1 MSVFQNAL
9 RSVVSSPT
17 LLQGFP
23 GFGYGGLT
31 ESAKKVNVR
40 SSLTLSAFFS
50 GIDMIANSIAILPN
64 AVVQKT
70 DDTVS
75 YLKDHPVHKLLNTR
89 PNYHQSAFG
98 FKHQIAATVLLRG
111 NFFAGIVTDESGN
124 KIALNFWDSNLVT
137 VIDYKDELFYQYKG
151 EMYKSYEVLHVPGF
165 SFDGKLGKSVLE
177 FAADNLGVTL
187 NAQKFGSMS
196 LEDQGLS
203 YGVIESDKKIDSP
216 AKDALGTAFEK
227 RLTTM
232 NKHRAAVLDEGMK
245 YKSIGLNPEESKFI
259 ETYASGTEDIARWL
273 HVPNHKLRIKG
284 EGGYNSMVQM
294 EQDYLQSAVKP
305 IAQKIKEELDF
316 KLFTESEK
324 SDSIAIDQNFKIL
337 LQVDPKSRAEYYKSM
352 VFLKAMTPN
361 EIRVL
366 ESLNPYED
374 GDQFLQMSNLLNEE
388 QMKKLLADESKG

>member
-9 RSVVSSPT
+9 RSVVSAQT
-17 LLQGFP
+17 FVGGFP
-23 GFGYGGLT
+23 GFSYGLT

-40 SSLTLSAFFS
+40 SALTLSAFYS
-50 GIDMIANSIAILPN
+50 GIDMIANSIAILPHS
-64 AVVQKT
+64 VCQKT
-70 DDTVS
+70 EGNIK
-75 YLKDHPVHKLLNTR
+75 YLKDHPVNYLLNNR
-89 PNYHQSAFG
+89 PNHHQSPFG
-98 FKHQIAATVLLRG
+98 FKHLIAFTVLTRG
-111 NFFAGIVTDESGN
+111 NYFAGIVTDESGN
-124 KIALNFWDSNLVT
+124 KIALDFWDPGLVT
-137 VIDYKDELFYQYKG
+137 VIDHEGKLFYSYKS
-151 EMYKSYEVLHVPGF
+151 EMYSAYEVFHVSGL

-187 NAQKFGSMS
+187 NAQKFGSSS

-203 YGVIESDKKIDSP
+203 YGVIETDKVLKAP
-216 AKDALGTAFEK
+216 AKDAIGSAFEK
-227 RLTTM
+227 RLTSM

-245 YKSIGLNPEESKFI
+245 YSKIGLNPEESKFI

-273 HVPNHKLRIKG
+273 HIPNHKLRIKG

-305 IAQKIKEELDF
+305 LAQKIKEELEY
-316 KLFTESEK
+316 KLFTDTEK
-324 SDSIAIDQNFKIL
+324 LDYIAVDQNFNIL

-366 ESLNPYED
+366 ESLNPYD
-374 GDQFLQMSNLLNEE
+374 GGNQFLQMSNLLNEE
-388 QMKKLLADESKG
+388 QIKKLLADESEG